1 MIKSEYRNLRIKQL
15 DSSLSAFAQA
25 KTQPRPQRGWLRA
38 IREACGLPLDSI
50 ARELKTNRQGVQK
63 RENAEGTDRI
73 TLRTLRRVADAM
85 GCELVYAIVPK
96 SGTIQELA
104 EGRAR
109 AEATKHVNAVEHSM
123 MLEDQASGNTAQLID
138 EETKRS
144 QKKV

>member
-1 MIKSEYRNLRIKQL
+1 
-15 DSSLSAFAQA
+15 
-25 KTQPRPQRGWLRA
+25 
-38 IREACGLPLDSI
+38 LPLDSI

-104 EGRAR
+104 ERRAR